1 MDMTKNVDVPLTNPS
16 GDTVTKLYYGVGWS
30 ASGQGTKGLMGKLN
44 RKKGVDLDVAAVAF
58 DDSDDP
64 IRMAWFDNL
73 NPFGDG
79 SLLLSGDNTTG
90 NGNTELGKFF
100 PPIDSMQNAI
110 VLGYVTRGVGGWNHT
125 VVKTMGSGQ
134 GKQGIINL
142 ARDYLN

>member
-16 GDTVTKLYYGVGWS
+16 GD
-30 ASGQGTKGLMGKLN
+30 
-44 RKKGVDLDVAAVAF
+44 
-58 DDSDDP
+58 
-64 IRMAWFDNL
+64 
-73 NPFGDG
+73 G
-79 SLLLSGDNTTG
+79 SLLLSGDNTTGKGDGDDEYIVADLARVPAEVKTIVFVVTAFKPGVSFAKVEDVTCRVVDQG